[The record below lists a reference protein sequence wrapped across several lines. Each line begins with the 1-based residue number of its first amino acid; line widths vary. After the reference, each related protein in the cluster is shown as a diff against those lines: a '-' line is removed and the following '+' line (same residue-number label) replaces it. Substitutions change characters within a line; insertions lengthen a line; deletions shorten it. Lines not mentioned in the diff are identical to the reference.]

1 MTKEQLKNCTKE
13 ELQKYIREEHSNPMI
28 GKLIMDMTE
37 RGVAY
42 EDIMQMVKLLVDN
55 TPNVEEKMVNKFLAQ

>member
-37 RGVAY
+37 KGVAY